1 MHPLTALLGRH
12 CWLALVLVLPLAL
25 AGCAVGPEPASV
37 TLYLIRH
44 AETVPADVNPDRPLN
59 ELGQQRARWLA
70 AYFSSREL
78 RVIYST
84 PITRTLQTVSDITR
98 NKRLDVA
105 TYDPRALAELAEQLR
120 LADEPTL
127 VAGHS
132 NTTPALLNLLLREER
147 YEQLDD
153 AEHSLIFVVTV
164 AAGDVTDVRVD
175 RSQSPPST

>member
-1 MHPLTALLGRH
+1 MHTLSALLGRF
-12 CWLALVLVLPLAL
+12 CWLALALTL
-25 AGCAVGPEPASV
+25 AGCAGGPKPTTV

-44 AETVPADVNPDRPLN
+44 AETVPPELDPDRPLN

-70 AYFSSREL
+70 TYFSGRDL

-84 PITRTLQTVSDITR
+84 PITRTLQTVSDIKR
-98 NKRLDVA
+98 DKRLDVA

-120 LADEPTL
+120 QADEPTL

-132 NTTPALLNLLLREER
+132 NTTPALLNLLLRQER

-164 AAGDVTDVRVD
+164 AGGDVTDVRVD
-175 RSQSPPST
+175 RSQAPPST